1 MTTHCGAR
9 TRAGGRCQRN
19 AMPNGRCYVHGGP
32 STGPKRPNTKTNAIT
47 HGIYV
52 KRLSDEEEAIYP
64 AIEVG
69 HVDHELRLARVRLAR
84 ALDAEKAAAG
94 DVELDEVTENEGGG
108 PAIATRSRRS
118 KVRNYMLIIDKLTAR
133 VESLERTRKLLD
145 AGTGGNDD
153 IAGFETRPYD
163 A

>member
-1 MTTHCGAR
+1 MTTHCGAK
-9 TRAGGRCQRN
+9 TRAGGRCRRH

-32 STGPKRPNTKTNAIT
+32 STGPKRPNTKANAIT

-52 KRLSDEEEAIYP
+52 KQLSAEEEAIYP
-64 AIEVG
+64 DIEVG
-69 HVDHELRLARVRLAR
+69 HVDHELRLARVRLTR
-84 ALDAEKAAAG
+84 ALDAERAAAG

-108 PAIATRSRRS
+108 VTVVTRSTRS
-118 KVRNYMLIIDKLTAR
+118 KVRDYMLIIDKLTAR

-145 AGTGGNDD
+145 AGGGSNDD

-163 A
+163 